1 MISQNFRLFLEC
13 DDECVEDLMIS
24 NEVNLVNHNSGWKG
38 LKSLTDRVF
47 HACVASWAIGVDRH
61 LLTMMR
67 EEMMI
72 TPPYNFFRLTGD
84 PTPVIR
90 SPPLY

>member
-1 MISQNFRLFLEC
+1 MN
-13 DDECVEDLMIS
+13 V
-24 NEVNLVNHNSGWKG
+24 

-61 LLTMMR
+61 LTMMMEE

-72 TPPYNFFRLTGD
+72 T
-84 PTPVIR
+84 TP
-90 SPPLY
+90 